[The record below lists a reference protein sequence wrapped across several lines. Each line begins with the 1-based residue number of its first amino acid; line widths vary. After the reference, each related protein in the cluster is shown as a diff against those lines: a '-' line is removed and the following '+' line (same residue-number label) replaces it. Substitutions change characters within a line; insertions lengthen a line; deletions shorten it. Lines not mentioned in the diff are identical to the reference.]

1 MDLTQYIEAG
11 TRGGAARPRWAV
23 NVGWEGCHGPSPRCR
38 GGSLSLAMRG
48 GGFSGSKSRYAM
60 HISHL
65 SDRSITKS
73 LLVRIICTLRLED
86 GALPA

>member
-38 GGSLSLAMRG
+38 GGSLRLAMRG
-48 GGFSGSKSRYAM
+48 GGFSGSKSRYAAQ
-60 HISHL
+60 L
-65 SDRSITKS
+65 SINSGYVTPGHAVEPHD
-73 LLVRIICTLRLED
+73 LVGR
-86 GALPA
+86 